1 LDIGKALNTGSEKW
15 VKQRAIYL
23 INFLERLSKVDRFGM
38 AIEFCSD
45 SEKSDF
51 KEFLNKIKGVLDQ
64 STEGEDIDKKL
75 SQLFL
80 IFS

>member
-1 LDIGKALNTGSEKW
+1 MDIGKALNTGSEEW
-15 VKQRAIYL
+15 VKHRAIYL
-23 INFLERLSKVDRFGM
+23 INFLERLTKVDRFGM

-51 KEFLNKIKGVLDQ
+51 QEVLSKIKGALDQ
-64 STEGEDIDKKL
+64 STEGNDIDKKL
-75 SQLFL
+75 SQLFV